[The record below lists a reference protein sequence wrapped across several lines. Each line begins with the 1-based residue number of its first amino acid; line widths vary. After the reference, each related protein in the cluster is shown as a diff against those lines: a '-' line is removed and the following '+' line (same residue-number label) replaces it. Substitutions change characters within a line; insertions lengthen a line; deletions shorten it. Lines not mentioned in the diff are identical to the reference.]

1 MGRFGETPSSRWAGE
16 LSPGPGVSSAEEIL
30 AWVARDGETALHPS
44 CTAKMGTDDLAVV
57 DPLTMRVR
65 GIDGLRVVDA
75 SVFPFVTNGNI
86 YAPVM
91 MVAEKAADLIAGNT
105 PLAPADVPF
114 YRHRGETPLY
124 PPGDRRNDLVDRP
137 TQPVGEQP

>member
-1 MGRFGETPSSRWAGE
+1 M
-16 LSPGPGVSSAEEIL
+16 SSAEEIL

-75 SVFPFVTNGNI
+75 SVFPRVTNANI

-91 MVAEKAADLIAGNT
+91 MVAEKAADLIRGDE
-105 PLAPADVPF
+105 PLAPEPLPF
-114 YRHRGETPLY
+114 HRHEPAR
-124 PPGDRRNDLVDRP
+124 
-137 TQPVGEQP
+137 VGAGTAAG